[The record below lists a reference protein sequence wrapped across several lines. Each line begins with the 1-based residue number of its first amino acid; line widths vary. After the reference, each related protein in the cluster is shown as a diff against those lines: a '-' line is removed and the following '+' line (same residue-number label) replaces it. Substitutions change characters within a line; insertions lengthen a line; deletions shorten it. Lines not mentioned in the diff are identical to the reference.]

1 MKEPL
6 PAAKLLLAQVTVEQL
21 EAERQYDVAFPKSV
35 ALAFGVAATFLI
47 LAGAELLGPVGAFMA
62 MGLNIAAIAAIAK
75 WRTP

>member
-6 PAAKLLLAQVTVEQL
+6 PQAKVLLAQIAVEQL

-35 ALAFGVAATFLI
+35 AIAFGVAATLLI
-47 LAGAELLGPVGAFMA
+47 LAGAEMFGPVGAFTA
-62 MGLNIAAIAAIAK
+62 MLVNIAAIAAIAK